1 MLQIKLT
8 SRCYTVAF
16 QGIDTITIDVQV
28 QIAPGLPAFNI
39 VGLGDKAVNE
49 SKERIRAAFH
59 SMNLSLPAK
68 RVTVNLA
75 PADFPKEG
83 SHYDL
88 PIALAILAGL
98 GVVEGEQL
106 ADYFVVG
113 ELSLDGAIQAVPGVL
128 PSSIAAY
135 GEGKGIICPYKCGQ
149 EARWSGL
156 NNILAPR
163 TLLDLLQALKVGWG
177 SVPPEFPKPEEY
189 LSPYGDFSEIRG
201 QAFAKRALL
210 IAAAGGHNLLMS
222 GPPGAGKS
230 MLASRFCGILP
241 PLTPEQ
247 SLEVTMIHSLAGLLP
262 EYGLITQAP
271 YRDPHHSATL
281 PALVGGG
288 AKCRPGEISLA
299 HHGVLF
305 LDELP
310 EFQRGTLEALRQ
322 PLELGYATISR
333 ANGVIRYPARTQLL
347 AAMNPC
353 RCGYFGNVLKQCSR
367 VPVCGEQYQQRLS
380 GPLLDRFD
388 LRVHVDEVKITDLMQ
403 KENSEESSESL
414 RGKVENARAIQLSR
428 VAKENLGNPL
438 NANLSSDDIKKV
450 VLLDDVCEEL
460 LTKASE
466 KYHISARGFHRIL
479 KVARTIADLDYAK
492 NIEKSHLAEAIHYRQ
507 GA

>member
-1 MLQIKLT
+1 MV
-8 SRCYTVAF
+8 SRCSTVAF
-16 QGIDTITIDVQV
+16 QGIDTVTIDVQV

-49 SKERIRAAFH
+49 SKERIRSAFH

-75 PADFPKEG
+75 PADFLKEG

-88 PIALAILAGL
+88 PIALAILAAL
-98 GVVEGEQL
+98 GVVEGEGL
-106 ADYFVVG
+106 SDYFVVG
-113 ELSLDGAIQAVPGVL
+113 ELSLDGAIHPVPGVL

-135 GEGKGIICPYKCGQ
+135 SEGKGIICPYKCGQ

-156 NNILAPR
+156 SNILAPR
-163 TLLDLLQALKVGWG
+163 TLLDLIQALQSGRG
-177 SVPPEFPKPEEY
+177 SVPPVFPESEERKNK
-189 LSPYGDFSEIRG
+189 YGDFAEIRG
-201 QAFAKRALL
+201 QTFTKRALL
-210 IAAAGGHNLLMS
+210 IAAAGGHNILMS

-247 SLEVTMIHSLAGLLP
+247 SLEVTMIHSLAGMLP
-262 EYGLITQAP
+262 EYGLITEAP

-281 PALVGGG
+281 PALIGGG

-333 ANGVIRYPARTQLL
+333 ANGIIRYPAKTQLI

-353 RCGYFGNVLKQCSR
+353 KCGYFGNALKQCSR
-367 VPVCGEQYQQRLS
+367 VPLCGEQYQQRLS

-388 LRVHVDEVKITDLMQ
+388 LRVHVEEVALKDLLK
-403 KENSEESSESL
+403 KESGNETSADLREKVNVARDIQAKRTKEE
-414 RGKVENARAIQLSR
+414 GVEAMTNAALT
-428 VAKENLGNPL
+428 
-438 NANLSSDDIKKV
+438 SDDIKKIV
-450 VLLDDVCEEL
+450 NLDTACEDL

-466 KYHISARGFHRIL
+466 KYHISARGFHRVL
-479 KVARTIADLDYAK
+479 KVARTIADLAGSTDVTK
-492 NIEKSHLAEAIHYRQ
+492 PHLAEAIQFRQ
-507 GA
+507 GG